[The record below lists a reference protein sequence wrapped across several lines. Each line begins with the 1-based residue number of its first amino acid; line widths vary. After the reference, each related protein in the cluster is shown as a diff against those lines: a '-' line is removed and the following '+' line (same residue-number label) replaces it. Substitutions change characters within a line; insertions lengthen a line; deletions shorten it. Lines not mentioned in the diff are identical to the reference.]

1 MVSPGECS
9 LGGVS
14 SAPAGVA
21 RGGAEHALVFPFVK
35 TILNKAIP
43 VAVLAALALTSC
55 ASPASDA
62 AGTAEANSGPAT
74 VTSCGLDLSVGAAPE
89 RAITLEQGAT
99 EVMLALGLHD
109 SMIGTSYL
117 TDAVADEYEAA
128 YADIPVLSDQ
138 YPTTEQ
144 VREEGPDFVYS
155 MRASGFTPDAAGTRA
170 ELVDLG
176 VPAYLSANDCEDPAL
191 IPDSFEFES
200 IFAEIADIASIFR
213 VEQRGEEIIA
223 EQRAALADVEQSATA
238 LSEAP
243 SIVWLYSTINGAPI
257 VAGNAG
263 LPEVLGSLVGG
274 TNAFSDLDS
283 QWMETSWDTIAQRDP
298 DVIVV
303 ADLSRGLDG
312 DSAADKIAF
321 LQGDVVAS
329 QLSAVAEER
338 VLSVPAA
345 ELDPSVRSVGA
356 ATDLSTE
363 LLALYGGN

>member
-1 MVSPGECS
+1 M
-9 LGGVS
+9 
-14 SAPAGVA
+14 
-21 RGGAEHALVFPFVK
+21 
-35 TILNKAIP
+35 ILNKTIP
-43 VAVLAALALTSC
+43 VAVLTTLALSSC
-55 ASPASDA
+55 ASPTSDA
-62 AGTAEANSGPAT
+62 ATANGTSPDRVT
-74 VTSCGLDLSVGAAPE
+74 VASCGLDLSVAAAPE

-99 EVMLALGLHD
+99 EVMLALGLEN

-117 TDAVADEYEAA
+117 TDAVADEYAAA

-144 VREEGPDFVYS
+144 VREESPDFVYS

-191 IPDSFEFES
+191 IADSFEFET
-200 IFAEIADIASIFR
+200 IFTEISDIASIFR
-213 VEQRGEEIIA
+213 VEDRGDALIA
-223 EQRAALADVEQSATA
+223 DQRAALADVEATA
-238 LSEAP
+238 TSLTEAP
-243 SIVWLYSTINGAPI
+243 SIVWLYSTINGSPI
-257 VAGNAG
+257 VAGNGG

-283 QWMETSWDTIAQRDP
+283 QWTETSWDTIAQRDP

-303 ADLSRGLDG
+303 ADLSRGLEG

-321 LQGDVVAS
+321 LQTDVVAS
-329 QLSAVAEER
+329 KLSAVAEGR
-338 VLSVPAA
+338 ILSVPAA

-356 ATDLSTE
+356 ATELSAD

>member
-1 MVSPGECS
+1 M
-9 LGGVS
+9 
-14 SAPAGVA
+14 
-21 RGGAEHALVFPFVK
+21 
-35 TILNKAIP
+35 ILNKAIP
-43 VAVLAALALTSC
+43 VALLTTLALTSC
-55 ASPASDA
+55 AAPASGSASADDA
-62 AGTAEANSGPAT
+62 TTDPVA
-74 VTSCGLDLSVGAAPE
+74 VTSCGLDLAVAAVPE

-99 EVMLALGLHD
+99 EVMLALGLEG

-117 TDAVADEYEAA
+117 TDAVADEYTAA
-128 YADIPVLSDQ
+128 YAGIPVLSDQ
-138 YPTTEQ
+138 YPSTEQ
-144 VREEGPDFVYS
+144 VREEGPDFIYS
-155 MRASGFTPDAAGTRA
+155 MRASGFTPDAAGTRT

-191 IPDSFEFES
+191 IADSFEFES
-200 IFAEIADIASIFR
+200 IFTEISDIASIFR
-213 VEQRGEEIIA
+213 VEDRGDAIIA
-223 EQRAALADVEQSATA
+223 EQRAALANVEASATT
-238 LSEAP
+238 LSEEP
-243 SIVWLYSTINGAPI
+243 SIVWLYSTINGSPI

-274 TNAFSDLDS
+274 TNAFSDLDA
-283 QWMETSWDTIAQRDP
+283 QWTETSWDTIAQRNP

-303 ADLSRGLDG
+303 ADLSRGLEG

-329 QLSAVAEER
+329 KLAAVAENR